1 MIIANPIYD
10 VVFKYL
16 LEDLSI
22 ARDLLTTIIGEEV
35 IALEVQPQE
44 TVLETAA
51 ALNIFRVDFKA
62 TIRLPS
68 GDTWKVL
75 IELQKAKRSFD
86 IARFRRY
93 LGENYRRDDEVMTE
107 EGILESRTLPIVTIY
122 FLGFKLPNTTVPVLR
137 ISRVYQNAATGAVV
151 NVREEFVEQLTHDS
165 YVVQIPHLKGQTQSR
180 LERVLQIFNQK
191 QKTNDAQRL
200 DFDGTIDDPL
210 LERMAD
216 RLNRAIADDD
226 FRNRMDAEEEV
237 ERTIGRLMREK
248 DKAIAKILATK
259 EQELEVSRQEVETR
273 KQEAEQERLKAEAV
287 RQQAEQEKQTLEQ
300 RITELERRLNNPNN
314 LQ

>member
-1 MIIANPIYD
+1 MGKNRSAMIIANPIYD

-35 IALEVQPQE
+35 IALEMQPQE

-51 ALNIFRVDFKA
+51 ALNIFRVDFRA
-62 TIRLPS
+62 TIRLPL

-75 IELQKAKRSFD
+75 IELQKTKRSFD
-86 IARFRRY
+86 ITRFRQY
-93 LGENYRRDDEVMTE
+93 LGENYQRDDGVMNE
-107 EGILESRTLPIVTIY
+107 DGVLESRTLPIVTIY
-122 FLGFKLPNTTVPVLR
+122 FLGFKLPNTIIPVLR

-151 NVREEFVEQLTHDS
+151 NVREEFVEQLTHDG
-165 YVVQIPHLKGQTQSR
+165 YAVQIPYLKGQTQSR

-216 RLNRAIADDD
+216 HLNLAITDDD
-226 FRNRMDAEEEV
+226 LRNRMDAEEEV
-237 ERTIGRLMREK
+237 ERTINRLMREK
-248 DKAIAKILATK
+248 DKAIAKVLAAK
-259 EQELEVSRQEVETR
+259 EQEPEISRLELEAR
-273 KQEAEQERLKAEAV
+273 KQEVEQERLKAK
-287 RQQAEQEKQTLEQ
+287 QEP
-300 RITELERRLNNPNN
+300 NP
-314 LQ
+314 

>member
-22 ARDLLTTIIGEEV
+22 AHDLLTTIIGEEV
-35 IALEVQPQE
+35 IALEMQPQE

-51 ALNIFRVDFKA
+51 ALNIFRVDFRA
-62 TIRLPS
+62 TIRLPL

-86 IARFRRY
+86 ITRFRQY
-93 LGENYRRDDEVMTE
+93 LGENYQRDDGVMNE
-107 EGILESRTLPIVTIY
+107 DGVLESRTLPIVTIY
-122 FLGFKLPNTTVPVLR
+122 FLGFKLPNTIIPVLR

-151 NVREEFVEQLTHDS
+151 NVREEFVEQLTHDG
-165 YVVQIPHLKGQTQSR
+165 YAVQIPHLKGQTQSR

-191 QKTNDAQRL
+191 RKTNDAQRL

-216 RLNRAIADDD
+216 HLNLAITDDD
-226 FRNRMDAEEEV
+226 LRNRMDAEEEV
-237 ERTIGRLMREK
+237 ERTINRLMREK
-248 DKAIAKILATK
+248 DKAIAKVLAAK
-259 EQELEVSRQEVETR
+259 EQEPEISRLELEAR
-273 KQEAEQERLKAEAV
+273 KQEVEQERLKAE
-287 RQQAEQEKQTLEQ
+287 QEP
-300 RITELERRLNNPNN
+300 NP
-314 LQ
+314 